1 MQIKDDLKKEIIDI
15 VLTAKSEFLKT
26 LDIIKLLTGTFKVS
40 ERTAYRYLEL
50 AENELKINYDAD
62 VKKIININFERLER
76 IMRKENAKEKP
87 DYLVILKAI
96 DLQNKLKGVYTQ
108 KIELDNKF
116 KIADDDPLREIAS
129 KIIGKNDGKTN

>member
-1 MQIKDDLKKEIIDI
+1 MAFTTEQKKEIIDI
-15 VLTAKSEFLKT
+15 VLTAKSEFSKTCDILKI
-26 LDIIKLLTGTFKVS
+26 LQVKYKIA
-40 ERTAYRYLEL
+40 ERTAYKYLDL
-50 AENELKINYDAD
+50 AENELKNNYDAD

-87 DYLVILKAI
+87 DYIVIIKAI

-116 KIADDDPLREIAS
+116 KIADDDPLREIAV
-129 KIIGKNDGKTN
+129 KIIGKNDRKTD